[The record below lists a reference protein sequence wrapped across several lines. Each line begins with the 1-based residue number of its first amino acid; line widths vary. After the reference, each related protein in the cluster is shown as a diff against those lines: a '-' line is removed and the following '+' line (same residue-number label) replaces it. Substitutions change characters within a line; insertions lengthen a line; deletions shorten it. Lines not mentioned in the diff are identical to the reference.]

1 MTLYEL
7 GDVDRITADAIGE
20 PGERVFFL
28 QMAADARTYTITVE
42 KEQVRLLAT
51 SILEILANVD
61 LETGA
66 GIDEA
71 AMALELPLD
80 PLWRAGRLALGYE
93 EDRDRMTLEV
103 EEFVRDAPEED
114 EPGFV
119 GDPALEREPDRV
131 RASATREQMLALSR
145 HGEAVVSR
153 GRPTCQFCGN
163 PIDPDGH
170 RCPAM
175 NGHAKHD

>member
-28 QMAADARTYTITVE
+28 QFAADARTYTVTVE
-42 KEQVRLLAT
+42 KEQVRLLST

-61 LETGA
+61 LETG
-66 GIDEA
+66 GTFDEA

-80 PLWRAGRLALGYE
+80 PLWRAGRIALGYD
-93 EDRDRMTLEV
+93 EDRDRMTLEL
-103 EEFVRDAPEED
+103 EEFVREPDEEAP
-114 EPGFV
+114 PFA
-119 GDPALEREPDRV
+119 GDPELEREPDLL
-131 RASATREQMLALSR
+131 RAAATREQMLALSR
-145 HGEAVVSR
+145 HGADVVSR
-153 GRPTCQFCGN
+153 GRPTCRFCGN